1 MYTTAAVAAGF
12 RRRGPFPSSSSQF
25 LRGAPHQDYLWKRD
39 TLAVAMQI
47 EDVDMLTTQ
56 EANKILRRNHRN
68 LAIGKAAVVMVYG
81 LRVLFF
87 VISIL
92 FWAVTIVLMAS
103 ALNSRSGRRR

>member
-1 MYTTAAVAAGF
+1 
-12 RRRGPFPSSSSQF
+12 
-25 LRGAPHQDYLWKRD
+25 
-39 TLAVAMQI
+39 MQI

-81 LRVLFF
+81 LWVLFF